1 MRSLVQRIYKRPV
14 VIRIGDAAV
23 TTINT
28 ASERSAPY
36 ETGGLLLGWWEEGS
50 IVIADALEVVD
61 TAATASSWSR
71 REAHA
76 QTTLDRFLADNESD
90 HLGYVGDW
98 HSHPAPIGASGT
110 DLASLARASLQYE
123 RPLALVVRLP
133 NGSTD
138 TRAAVHGRLLKVY
151 VENQT
156 AMINDSTGGG

>member
-1 MRSLVQRIYKRPV
+1 MKSLVQRISNRPV
-14 VIRIGDAAV
+14 VIRIADAAV
-23 TTINT
+23 TTINA

-36 ETGGLLLGWWEEGS
+36 ETGGLLLGWWEADS

-61 TAATASSWSR
+61 AAATTSSWSR

-76 QTTLDRFLADNESD
+76 QTTLDRFLADNDSG

-98 HSHPAPIGASGT
+98 HSHPAPVGASGT

-123 RPLALVVRLP
+123 HPLALVVRLP

-138 TRAAVHGRLLKVY
+138 TRAAVNGRLVKVY
-151 VENQT
+151 ILSKT
-156 AMINDSTGGG
+156 AKFNDNTGGG